1 MWNFD
6 YIRAL
11 NFLITNGDIVKE
23 LNNREL
29 GPACKS
35 SARLK
40 MGGDTSHAQRCR
52 NMHWGHGGAWLARM
66 KGA

>member
-1 MWNFD
+1 M
-6 YIRAL
+6 
-11 NFLITNGDIVKE
+11 VKE

-40 MGGDTSHAQRCR
+40 MGGNTSYTQRCR
-52 NMHWGHGGAWLARM
+52 NMHWGHGGAWLAGM